1 MSDDGR
7 AAFGLELID
16 KVSGPAEKI
25 IGGLEGAS
33 GALSKLSS
41 TSETSA
47 GGMSKLAK
55 ATEYMT
61 FALRGIQIAH
71 GVVELSKVLGGF
83 GALRNGVRRAGQ
95 AVRQFGS
102 WAAVGLRR
110 IAPFAAGGAGLYGM
124 GKIATGVAIPA
135 LAGTGMAITGVA
147 AAAAAGAIAVGYL
160 GLKLAGLAYD
170 GLKAATEFAT
180 FGQNSR
186 MAFNALAKHGASGN
200 KLFEHARNL
209 AVEYGQDVFDTTN
222 NFKNLLAGGFNPR
235 LATDILKMGGDLRFI
250 GASAEQVKGAI
261 RAINQIKA
269 AGNLQGDELNQLSEA
284 MIGKES
290 VYDAIA
296 AKIGKT
302 RQEVMKLKEAGKLDS
317 KTAIRGI
324 LDAVMATTGEKEL
337 GQRGKE
343 WADHSIDGMVARVKA
358 RGQNFMQGVGDRMAP
373 MLMRMAEGA
382 MAWTE
387 AFINSG
393 RAEQLIGKIGD
404 TLDATSD
411 ILVRAAP
418 LAERF
423 LTGFGSGATQAFDNV
438 SRLLTALGSTDTAML
453 GATFEKV
460 GSGLSK
466 IIVYGSAAAGA
477 IAAVVGALGTAYYWI
492 SPVSM
497 FSKISLF
504 YEYGKMAVMGVA
516 RGIRD
521 AAMYPIN
528 AISDMANQM
537 MGTLRSVMRMHSP
550 SRAMAE
556 LGGYTAIGFAMGI
569 TALAPAAAAAGRD
582 MALDTMA
589 ASDAAMGGAPVGAA
603 PRVGGLD
610 MAALARAGA
619 ITVSFGDIVVSASGG
634 DANEIAAA
642 TSREVKRTVEAF
654 FRQLTTES

>member
-41 TSETSA
+41 TSESSA

-71 GVVELSKVLGGF
+71 GVVELSKMLGGF
-83 GALRNGVRRAGQ
+83 GALKDGVRRAGQ

-110 IAPFAAGGAGLYGM
+110 IAPFAAGGAGLYGI
-124 GKIATGVAIPA
+124 GKVATGVAIPA
-135 LAGTGMAITGVA
+135 LAGTGLAITGVA
-147 AAAAAGAIAVGYL
+147 AAATAGAVAVGYL
-160 GLKLAGLAYD
+160 GFKLAGLAFD

-209 AVEYGQDVFDTTN
+209 AVDYGQDVMDTTN
-222 NFKNLLAGGFNPR
+222 SFKKLLAGGFNPK
-235 LATDILKMGGDLRFI
+235 LATEVIKMGADMRFL
-250 GASAEQVKGAI
+250 GSSAEEVKGAV
-261 RAINQIKA
+261 RAISQIKA
-269 AGNLQGDELNQLSEA
+269 AGRLQGDELNQLAEA
-284 MIGKES
+284 GIGAS
-290 VYDAIA
+290 TVYA
-296 AKIGKT
+296 ALGKSLGKT
-302 RQEVMKLKEAGKLDS
+302 VPEVMKLKEAGKIDA
-317 KTAIRGI
+317 KTAIAGI
-324 LDAVMATTGEKEL
+324 LEAVKATTGEKQL
-337 GQRGKE
+337 GDVGKD
-343 WADHSIDGMVARVKA
+343 WANHAIDGMIGRVKA
-358 RGQNFMQGVGDRMAP
+358 RGQNFMQQVGDRMAP

-423 LTGFGSGATQAFDNV
+423 LTGFGTGATQAFDNL
-438 SRLLTALGSTDTAML
+438 SRVLTALGSTDTAML

-537 MGTLRSVMRMHSP
+537 MGTLRSVMRMRSP

-556 LGGYTAIGFAMGI
+556 LGGYTAMGFAMGI

-582 MALDTMA
+582 MALGTMA
-589 ASDAAMGGAPVGAA
+589 ASDEAMSAAPVGVA
-603 PRVGGLD
+603 PRVGGID
-610 MAALARAGA
+610 IAALASAGVFQFNLTQQINGSGLDEQQLADLSAREARRA
-619 ITVSFGDIVVSASGG
+619 IESFV
-634 DANEIAAA
+634 
-642 TSREVKRTVEAF
+642 
-654 FRQLTTES
+654 RQMTTES